1 MSRRKAEKAMKT
13 LDILGANRFDNY
25 TKTRD
30 GSRAIIIHDGKILL
44 THESNSGWWLL
55 PGGEIE
61 QGESPA
67 DCVIREVEEETG
79 LIVRLTEQYLTEL
92 AQSRILCKRKTAHN

>member
-13 LDILGANRFDNY
+13 VDILGANRFDNY
-25 TKTRD
+25 TKTRE

-55 PGGEIE
+55 P
-61 QGESPA
+61 
-67 DCVIREVEEETG
+67 VEELNKEKV
-79 LIVRLTEQYLTEL
+79 LR
-92 AQSRILCKRKTAHN
+92 TA

>member
-13 LDILGANRFDNY
+13 VDILGANRFDNY

-44 THESNSGWWLL
+44 AHLKKSL
-55 PGGEIE
+55 PNMFFR
-61 QGESPA
+61 S
-67 DCVIREVEEETG
+67 
-79 LIVRLTEQYLTEL
+79 
-92 AQSRILCKRKTAHN
+92 